1 MILGI
6 EIFRYNDSPDGS
18 PTIVPLIFPLI
29 AGAGA
34 LTTMLSLRAEYSV
47 LNIII
52 AIALNMIIVFIVLR
66 KVSWIERVLGKS
78 TVYVLRTFFG
88 IILLAMSVKLFATN
102 IMKILHQ

>member
-6 EIFRYNDSPDGS
+6 EIFRYNDSPTGS

-52 AIALNMIIVFIVLR
+52 AIALNMVIVYIVLR
-66 KVSWIERVLGKS
+66 KVSWIEKVLGKG
-78 TVYVLRTFFG
+78 TVYVLRKFFG

>member
-1 MILGI
+1 M
-6 EIFRYNDSPDGS
+6 
-18 PTIVPLIFPLI
+18 PLIFPLI

-78 TVYVLRTFFG
+78 TVYVLRKFFG